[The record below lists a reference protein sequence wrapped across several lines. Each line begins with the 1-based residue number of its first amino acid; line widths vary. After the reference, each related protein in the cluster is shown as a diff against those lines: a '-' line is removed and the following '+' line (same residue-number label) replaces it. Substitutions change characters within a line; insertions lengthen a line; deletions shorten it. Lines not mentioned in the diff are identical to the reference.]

1 MARLTDYDDPKSF
14 GSRIRARRI
23 VHLVRLIDAAHA
35 ANGRVRVLDVGG
47 RETYWKL
54 LPRDYLE
61 SKGVHVTVVNLPSD
75 LRTSSDPM
83 FTHIAGDACD
93 LREFPDGSFDLA
105 HSNSVI
111 EHVGSWANI
120 KRFAGEARRLAPF
133 LYMQTPYYWFPV
145 EPHVLKPIHHW
156 LPYPIRVSLSMKLRM
171 RGGTKARDLD
181 EAMDMVLSEPTLL
194 DRRTYRLLFPDCTI
208 LTERFFLLPK
218 SLIAIRGMARQ
229 GG

>member
-1 MARLTDYDDPKSF
+1 MAKLTDYDDPKSL
-14 GSRIRARRI
+14 GSRLRARRI
-23 VHLVRLIDAAHA
+23 IHLIRLIDAAHA
-35 ANGRVRVLDVGG
+35 ASGRVRILDVGG

-61 SKGVHVTVVNLPSD
+61 RKNVHVTVVNLPSD
-75 LRTSSDPM
+75 LRTSDDPM

-93 LREFPDGSFDLA
+93 MRDFSDNAFDLT

-111 EHVGSWANI
+111 EHVGSWENI
-120 KRFAGEARRLAPF
+120 KRFAHEARRLAPF

-145 EPHVLKPIHHW
+145 EPHVVKPLYQW
-156 LPYPIRVSLSMKLRM
+156 LPYPIRVSLTMKMRM

-181 EAMDMVLSEPTLL
+181 QAMDMVLSEPTLL
-194 DRRTYRLLFPDCTI
+194 DRRMVRHLFPDCTL

-218 SLIAIRGMARQ
+218 SVIAIRGLV
-229 GG
+229 